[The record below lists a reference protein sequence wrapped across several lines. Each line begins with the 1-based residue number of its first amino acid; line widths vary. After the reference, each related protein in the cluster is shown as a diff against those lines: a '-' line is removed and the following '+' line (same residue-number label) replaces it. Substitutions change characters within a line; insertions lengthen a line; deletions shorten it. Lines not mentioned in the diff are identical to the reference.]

1 VQRIVNT
8 HPIGKTGLQVTEL
21 GFGAAQIGNLYR
33 AIDDDTAQDALEA
46 AWESGFRY
54 FDTAPYYG
62 HGLSEHRLGRF
73 LRGIDRNSYVLET
86 KVGRLLVPTA
96 DEPDSTTGFASPLP
110 FNPVYDYSYAGV
122 MRSYEHSLHR
132 LGVHRI
138 DILLVHD
145 IGELTHG
152 VEGNRRHMSG
162 FLDGGVKALEE
173 LKSNGNIA
181 AWGLGIK
188 ETDICLQVLGHAHP
202 DCFMLA
208 GRYTLLEQSD
218 AKPLLSQC
226 LQRNVSIIVAGA
238 YNSGIL
244 ARGAKPGAMY
254 EYGPAPDDILTRVAK
269 LEDACAQFDVPLSTA
284 ALQFPLRHP
293 AVSSVVV
300 GGRTREQVE
309 GNLQNLNAVIPE
321 ELWEALKDV

>member
-1 VQRIVNT
+1 MNT
-8 HPIGKTGLQVTEL
+8 HPIGQTGLEVTEL
-21 GFGAAQIGNLYR
+21 GLGAAQIGNLYR
-33 AIDDDTAQDALEA
+33 EVSDETAQDALEA
-46 AWESGFRY
+46 AWECGIRY

-73 LRGIDRNSYVLET
+73 LRDKDRAGYVLET

-96 DEPDSTTGFASPLP
+96 GQPDPATGFASPLP
-110 FNPVYDYSYAGV
+110 FNPVYDYSYSGV
-122 MRSYEHSLHR
+122 MRSYEHSLQR

-152 VEGNRRHMSG
+152 PEGNRRHMRD
-162 FLDGGVKALEE
+162 FLEGGVNALEE
-173 LKSNGNIA
+173 LKSNREIT

-188 ETDICLQVLGHAHP
+188 ETEVCLQVLGHAQP

-208 GRYTLLEQSD
+208 GRYTLLEQ
-218 AKPLLSQC
+218 AGARHLLSKC

-244 ARGAKPGAMY
+244 ARGAKAGAMY
-254 EYGPAPDDILTRVAK
+254 EYGPAPDDVLARVAK
-269 LEDACAQFDVPLSTA
+269 LEEICAEFNVPLSTA

-293 AVSSVVV
+293 AVSSIVV

-309 GNLQNLNAVIPE
+309 GNLQNLKADIPE